1 MKQLTIVTNKNCHN
15 CNLLKEFLIFYQIP
29 YENVDASTVVGNSLL
44 KTYKLSVVPQIFVD
58 NKLFVPGGYRTIK
71 TMRKQEILDRISQF

>member
-15 CNLLKEFLIFYQIP
+15 CNLLKDFLEFYQIP
-29 YENVDASTVVGNSLL
+29 YENVGAQTDAGNWLLKKYKMSTV
-44 KTYKLSVVPQIFVD
+44 PQVFI
-58 NKLFVPGGYRTIK
+58 NGQLFVPGGYRTIK